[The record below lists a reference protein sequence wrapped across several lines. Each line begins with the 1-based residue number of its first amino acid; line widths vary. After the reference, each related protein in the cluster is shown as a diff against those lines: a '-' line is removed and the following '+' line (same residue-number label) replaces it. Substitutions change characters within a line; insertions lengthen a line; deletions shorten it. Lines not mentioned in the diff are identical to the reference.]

1 MDYLEVFAIF
11 VLVYGSIGGLVM
23 LMLLVLG
30 WIACKGI
37 IICGVWFIFFM
48 YFQIIIRHSTQM
60 IKENM
65 RHF

>member
-30 WIACKGI
+30 WIACKGLLWV
-37 IICGVWFIFFM
+37 GVWFIFLCIFKL
-48 YFQIIIRHSTQM
+48 SLGTLL
-60 IKENM
+60 K
-65 RHF
+65 